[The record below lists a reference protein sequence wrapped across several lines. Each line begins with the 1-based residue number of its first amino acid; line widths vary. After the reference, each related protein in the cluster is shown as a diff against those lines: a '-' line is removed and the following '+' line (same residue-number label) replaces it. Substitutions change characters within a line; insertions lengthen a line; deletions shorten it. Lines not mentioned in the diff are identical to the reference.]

1 MAKTNR
7 TGNSKDLKK
16 NIKVKKFEID
26 NDQLRWSCPESQ
38 FKFKTTKELEPLDTI
53 IGQPRAIEAIRMGA
67 QLFSK
72 GYNIFVSGL
81 AGTGR
86 LTTVKKLLEEVT
98 THKPQT
104 YDYCYVNNFG
114 DPDKPRLLKMKS
126 GEGKKFAKS
135 MEETIVFLK
144 RRLPKLFDE
153 ETFVETKR
161 QIVEEFQRQE
171 RDVLQ
176 SFDNKLKPH
185 EFVRGNIENDQG
197 VVQPEVF
204 PIIDEKPIQIEDLDD
219 LVAAGKLEE
228 KKAEEFKEK
237 YTQFHHEI
245 YDLARAGM
253 KIMKNYKKSLAE
265 HEKSAAKIEIES
277 IFKEIVEVFTC
288 ETLCEYISEVVEFI
302 LDHLNIFA
310 QTGNPLDN
318 GNESREERIRRASRL
333 ELFGVNVV
341 LDNSKSE
348 RAPVIVETT
357 PSYTNLFGT
366 IERSLAPEG
375 YWKTDFTK
383 IKAGA
388 LLKADQGYLI
398 VNALDLFNEQGVW
411 QALKRV
417 LLYNKL
423 EIQPYE
429 AVFQMSQL
437 HLKPEAI
444 NVNVKVIIIG
454 GQTLYR
460 YLYTNEKGFKKIFK
474 VNAQFDYETA
484 RTEELISDYSRFI
497 AKICEDDDLPH
508 CRPDGV
514 ASIIEWATEHAGS
527 QDRISLKF
535 SDVADIVREAAY
547 YERAT
552 RTKFITRKDVSRALE
567 ERRHRNN
574 LVDEKMKHYIM
585 SGRTMIDTSGS
596 RVGQINGLTVMNNG
610 ILSFGKPA
618 RITAAVSSGN
628 KGIIDIEREADMSGN
643 IHSKGVLII
652 SSIFRER
659 FAKEKPLSFAASLAF
674 EQSYGGIDGDSASCA
689 EIYVILSSLTGIP
702 INQNIA
708 ITGSVNQK
716 GDVQP
721 IGGVNEKINGFFEIC
736 QERGLTGDQ
745 GVVIPRQN
753 VEDLMLPQQIVDANK
768 KGKFAIYSIDKIEDG
783 VEIMM
788 NTPAGEL
795 NSDGT
800 YSKGSVFALVQEK
813 LESLRKAAK
822 AVKRAKK

>member
-1 MAKTNR
+1 MQKKTTTR
-7 TGNSKDLKK
+7 KKTVSSKKK
-16 NIKVKKFEID
+16 KYEVSATK
-26 NDQLRWSCPESQ
+26 LRWKCPESQ
-38 FKFKTTKELEPLDTI
+38 FKFKTTKDIEPLDTI
-53 IGQPRAIEAIRMGA
+53 IGQPRAVEAIRMGA

-104 YDYCYVNNFG
+104 YDYCYVHNFG

-126 GEGKKFAKS
+126 GDGKNFARS
-135 MEETIVFLK
+135 MEETISFLK

-153 ETFVETKR
+153 ETYVETKR
-161 QIVEEFQRQE
+161 QIVEEFQRRE
-171 RDVLQ
+171 REVLQ

-185 EFVRGNIENDQG
+185 GFVRGQIENDKG
-197 VVQPEVF
+197 IVQPEVF
-204 PIIDEKPIQIEDLDD
+204 PIIDEKPMQIDDVDD
-219 LVAAGKLEE
+219 LVAEGKMEE
-228 KKAEEFKEK
+228 SKAKELKEK

-253 KIMKNYKKSLAE
+253 KIMKDYKKSLAE
-265 HEKSAAKIEIES
+265 HEKAAAKMEIES
-277 IFKEIVEVFTC
+277 IFKELVEVYTC
-288 ETLCEYISEVVEFI
+288 EMLCDYINEVIEYI

-310 QTGNPLDN
+310 QTGNPLEN
-318 GNESREERIRRASRL
+318 GSESKEDMIRRANSL
-333 ELFGVNVV
+333 NLFKVNVV
-341 LDNSKSE
+341 LDNSKTE
-348 RAPVIVETT
+348 RAPVVVETT

-375 YWKTDFTK
+375 YWRTDFTK

-388 LLKADQGYLI
+388 LLRADQGYLI
-398 VNALDLFNEQGVW
+398 VNALDLFSEQGVW
-411 QALKRV
+411 NALKRV
-417 LLYNKL
+417 LLYDRL

-429 AVFQMSQL
+429 AVFQLSQL
-437 HLKPEAI
+437 HLKPEPI
-444 NVNVKVIIIG
+444 DVNVKVIIIG

-460 YLYTNEKGFKKIFK
+460 YLFANEKGFKKIFK
-474 VNAQFDYETA
+474 VNAQFDYETEK
-484 RTEELISDYSRFI
+484 TKDLINDYSRFI
-497 AKICEDDDLPH
+497 AKICNNDGLPH
-508 CRPDGV
+508 FRPDGV
-514 ASIIEWATEHAGS
+514 SAIVEWATEHAGS

-535 SDVADIVREAAY
+535 SDVADLVRESAHYAK
-547 YERAT
+547 AT
-552 RTKFITRKDVSRALE
+552 RTKYITRKDVLRALT
-567 ERRHRNN
+567 ERKYRND
-574 LVDEKMKHYIM
+574 LPDEKMKHYII
-585 SGRTMIDTSGS
+585 SGRTMIDTEGE
-596 RVGQINGLTVMNNG
+596 RIGQINGLTILNNG

-618 RITAAVSSGN
+618 RITAAVSSGS

-659 FAKEKPLSFAASLAF
+659 FAKEKPLSFAASIAF

-689 EIYVILSSLTGIP
+689 EIYVILSALTGIP

-736 QERGLTGDQ
+736 NERGLTGTQ
-745 GVVIPRQN
+745 GVVIPQQN
-753 VEDLMLPQQIVDANK
+753 VEDLMLSQEIVDANK
-768 KGKFAIYSIDKIEDG
+768 DGKFRIYAIDKIEDG
-783 VEIMM
+783 VEILM

-795 NSDGT
+795 KADGT
-800 YSKGSVFALVQEK
+800 YPKGSVFALVQTK
-813 LESLRKAAK
+813 LEALRKAAK
-822 AVKRAKK
+822 DEKKG